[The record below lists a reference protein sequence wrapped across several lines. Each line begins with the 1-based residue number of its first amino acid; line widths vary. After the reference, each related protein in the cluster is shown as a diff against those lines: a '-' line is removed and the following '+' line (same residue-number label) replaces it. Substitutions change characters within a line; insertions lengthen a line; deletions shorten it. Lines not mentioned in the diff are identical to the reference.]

1 MALRKFGVD
10 LGTNTIKIYQ
20 KDQGLVLDEHNTI
33 AISNGKVFAI
43 GNEAYEM
50 YERNPE
56 EIEIIFPVNNGVIAD
71 VANMILL
78 INNFMN
84 KINGN
89 KRIGTSDFII
99 ATPTDIT
106 EVEKRAFYELI
117 ANSNLRAGNIKIA
130 EKPIADALGLGLD
143 ITNAHGVML
152 VNIGA
157 DTTEISVLSLGG
169 IVLSKLVPVG
179 GNKLDESIQTTIKKN
194 HNLFIG
200 SKTAELIK
208 RELSSAVTID
218 DKSIEIF
225 GRHVVTGLPTKV
237 EITSMD
243 VYEAISE
250 HLFTIIDSIKSIL
263 ERTPPEMSSDIIEGG
278 IHITGGSAKI
288 RNLDLL
294 ISKETNLKTNIS
306 KEPSDSVVKGLGE
319 ILENAQ
325 FVNLSST
332 LKPLTLNS

>member
-1 MALRKFGVD
+1 MASRKFGID
-10 LGTNTIKIYQ
+10 LGTSTIKIYQ
-20 KDQGLVLDEHNTI
+20 KDQGVVLDEYNAI
-33 AISNGKVFAI
+33 AISSGKVLAI
-43 GNEAYEM
+43 GNDAYEM
-50 YERNPE
+50 FERNPD
-56 EIEIIFPVNNGVIAD
+56 EIQIVFPVNNGVIAD

-84 KINGN
+84 KVNGN
-89 KRIGTSDFII
+89 KRIATSDFII

-106 EVEKRAFYELI
+106 DVERRAFYELI
-117 ANSNLRAGNIKIA
+117 ANSKLRAGNIKIA

-143 ITNAHGVML
+143 ITSAHGVMV

-169 IVLSKLVPVG
+169 IVLSKLIPVG
-179 GNKLDESIQTTIKKN
+179 GNKLDESIRNIIKKN

-200 SKTAELIK
+200 SKTAEFIK
-208 RELSSAVTID
+208 KELSSAVTID

-250 HLFTIIDSIKSIL
+250 HLFTIIDAIKAIL

-278 IHITGGSAKI
+278 IHITGGSANIK
-288 RNLDLL
+288 NLDLL
-294 ISKETNLKTNIS
+294 IIKETELKANIS
-306 KEPSDSVVKGLGE
+306 SESSNSVVKGLGE
-319 ILENAQ
+319 ILENPQ
-325 FVNLSST
+325 FVNLCSA